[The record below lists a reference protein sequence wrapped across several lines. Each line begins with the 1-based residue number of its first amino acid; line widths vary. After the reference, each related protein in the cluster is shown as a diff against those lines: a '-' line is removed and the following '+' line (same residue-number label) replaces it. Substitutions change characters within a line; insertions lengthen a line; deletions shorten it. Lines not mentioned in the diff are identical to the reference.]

1 MLLCQ
6 ILFLDKLRRTTRDD
20 SISTDQC
27 NVTSVLKN
35 GLKTMLS
42 RLEESSFLLYVC
54 APSSSLWQVP
64 FLRQHPAII
73 WTKFRLLSQAVQR
86 ATGCC
91 ASSRRGENHLWG

>member
-1 MLLCQ
+1 
-6 ILFLDKLRRTTRDD
+6 
-20 SISTDQC
+20 
-27 NVTSVLKN
+27 
-35 GLKTMLS
+35 MLS